1 MTLPLLKK
9 PHLLF
14 NFAFKRSWNGEID
27 LLKRLVSLDLITCLK
42 YLESSGMES
51 KPLLSQ
57 MLSEERL
64 RECWRKRGNIKHY
77 RMVLREL
84 KVHQAWEAWPWLEV
98 KKLVLR
104 ALMHKVLTLLTTV
117 RSKMVTMKMTMMI
130 WESRMIQLV
139 TEISS
144 RPSMKSS
151 RKSLT
156 KSWMMLTPD
165 LSISRN

>member
-1 MTLPLLKK
+1 MLSKK
-9 PHLLF
+9 PHSLF

-27 LLKRLVSLDLITCLK
+27 LLKRLVSPDLITCLK
-42 YLESSGMES
+42 YSEYSGMES

-64 RECWRKRGNIKHY
+64 RECWRKRDNTKQH

-84 KVHQAWEAWPWLEV
+84 KVHQAWEAMPWLEV
-98 KKLVLR
+98 KKLVLQPL
-104 ALMHKVLTLLTTV
+104 LMHKVLTLLTTV
-117 RSKMVTMKMTMMI
+117 KSKMVTMKMRMMM
-130 WESRMIQLV
+130 WEVSRMIQLV
-139 TEISS
+139 TQTSS